1 MRKKQNW
8 YLFAAALVAGT
19 VGMSSCS
26 NEEIAENPADGA
38 TTKIAVGMSL
48 NLPVQKK
55 AATTED
61 DVNFGK
67 GVADINN
74 VTIVPMVGDAVQNP
88 IVLGTFDD
96 DAATTH
102 YKEATV
108 LQTVDGFRVY
118 GNLPEAPSENDVFTM
133 PSLEKGNSE
142 NKDGSV
148 SNLKAPHSLYYYV
161 ESTKDAN
168 PFQVATSETPGDWG
182 TLQTYSATTGAIG
195 TNNRIKIPGVT
206 YAVGVFSAAVLDE
219 VQDVDGNAALT
230 KDIFSEN
237 DSSEPSLSWNELK
250 STTDGIN
257 ITGLIIDG
265 QSADFD
271 AEFNPIV
278 SEGEVKVFAAAKTQT
293 LAVSEIKFDES
304 NKVSGANIYTVV
316 APEDAQTVTIN
327 FQFQN
332 NTGKYLHLNNGTIV
346 ASGGY
351 FYLPAI
357 LDKPANGKIFAAATS
372 TLINA
377 RVKDWGKGVTTPA
390 ETVDVEIGIEIE
402 TAWAKGVAYDEEI

>member
-61 DVNFGK
+61 DVNFGT

-74 VTIVPMVGDAVQNP
+74 VTIVPMVGGAVQNP
-88 IVLGTFDD
+88 IVLGEFVYGT
-96 DAATTH
+96 ATTH

-118 GNLPEAPSENDVFTM
+118 GNLPSAPSEAAVFTM
-133 PSLEKGNSE
+133 PSLAKGDSE
-142 NKDGSV
+142 NKDVSV

-161 ESTKDAN
+161 ESTTTTNK
-168 PFQVATSETPGDWG
+168 FQVASGTTPGDWEAV
-182 TLQTYSATTGAIG
+182 QFNDATGAIG

-219 VQDVDGNAALT
+219 VVDVDGNAAFT
-230 KDIFSEN
+230 KDIFST
-237 DSSEPSLSWNELK
+237 DGGTPDASWKDLK
-250 STTDGIN
+250 SANGIN

-271 AEFNPIV
+271 AEFNPIN
-278 SEGEVKVFAAAKTQT
+278 GEVKVFAAAKTET
-293 LAVSEIKFDES
+293 LASDAIDFDGN

-332 NTGKYLHLNNGTIV
+332 NTGKVLHLNNGTTV
-346 ASGGY
+346 TNGGY

-357 LDKPANGKIFAAATS
+357 LDKPADGNIFAAATS

-390 ETVDVEIGIEIE
+390 ETVDVEIGIEID
-402 TAWAKGVAYDEEI
+402 TDWAEGVAYDEEI

>member
-55 AATTED
+55 AATTET
-61 DVNFGK
+61 DVNFGT

-74 VTIVPMVGDAVQNP
+74 VTIVPMVVGAVQNP
-88 IVLGTFDD
+88 IVLGNFDED
-96 DAATTH
+96 VNDTH

-108 LQTVDGFRVY
+108 LQAVDGFRVY
-118 GNLPEAPSENDVFTM
+118 GNLPSAPSEAAVFTM
-133 PSLEKGNSE
+133 PSLAKGNNSD
-142 NKDGSV
+142 NGDASV
-148 SNLKAPHSLYYYV
+148 SNLKEPHSLYYYV
-161 ESTKDAN
+161 ESTTTTNK
-168 PFQVATSETPGDWG
+168 FQVATGTTPDDWESVQF
-182 TLQTYSATTGAIG
+182 TDATGAIG
-195 TNNRIKIPGVT
+195 ANNRIKIPGVT

-219 VQDVDGNAALT
+219 VEDVDGNAAFT
-230 KDIFSEN
+230 KDIFST
-237 DSSEPSLSWNELK
+237 DGGTPDASWEDLK
-250 STTDGIN
+250 SANGIN

-271 AEFNPIV
+271 AEFNPIN
-278 SEGEVKVFAAAKTQT
+278 GEVKVFAAAKTET
-293 LAVSEIKFDES
+293 LAGQAISFDS
-304 NKVSGANIYTVV
+304 SSKVSGANIYTVV

-332 NTGKYLHLNNGTIV
+332 NTGKVLHLNNGTTV
-346 ASGGY
+346 ANSGY

-357 LDKPANGKIFAAATS
+357 LDKPADGNIFAAATS

-390 ETVDVEIGIEIE
+390 ETVDVEIGIAID
-402 TAWAKGVAYDEEI
+402 TDWAKGVAYDEEI

>member
-61 DVNFGK
+61 DVNFGT

-118 GNLPEAPSENDVFTM
+118 GNLPSAPSEAAVFTM
-133 PSLEKGNSE
+133 PSLAKDNNSD
-142 NKDGSV
+142 NLDGSV
-148 SNLKAPHSLYYYV
+148 SNLKEPHSLYYYV
-161 ESTKDAN
+161 ESTTTTNK
-168 PFQVATSETPGDWG
+168 FQVATGTTPGDWESVQF
-182 TLQTYSATTGAIG
+182 TDATGAIG
-195 TNNRIKIPGVT
+195 ANNRIKIPGVT

-219 VQDVDGNAALT
+219 VEDVDGNAALT
-230 KDIFSEN
+230 KYIFSDDGITPN
-237 DSSEPSLSWNELK
+237 ASWNDLK
-250 STTDGIN
+250 STTDAIK

-271 AEFNPIV
+271 AEFNPIN
-278 SEGEVKVFAAAKTQT
+278 GEVKVFAAAGTQT
-293 LAVSEIKFDES
+293 LAGQAISFDGS
-304 NKVSGANIYTVV
+304 NKVSDANIYTVV

-332 NTGKYLHLNNGTIV
+332 NTGKVLHLNNGTTV
-346 ASGGY
+346 ADGGY

-357 LDKPANGKIFAAATS
+357 LDKPADGNIFAAATS

-390 ETVDVEIGIEIE
+390 ETVDVEIGIEID
-402 TAWAKGVAYDEEI
+402 TDWAKGFAYDEEI

>member
-61 DVNFGK
+61 DVNFGN

-118 GNLPEAPSENDVFTM
+118 GNLPSAPSEAAVFTM
-133 PSLEKGNSE
+133 PSLEKGDSE

-161 ESTKDAN
+161 ESTTTTN
-168 PFQVATSETPGDWG
+168 QFQVATSQTPGDWG
-182 TLQTYSATTGAIG
+182 TLQTYSDASGAIG

-219 VQDVDGNAALT
+219 VVDVDGNAALT
-230 KDIFSEN
+230 KNIFST
-237 DSSEPSLSWNELK
+237 DGGTPDASWEDLK
-250 STTDGIN
+250 SANGIN

-271 AEFNPIV
+271 AEFNPIN
-278 SEGEVKVFAAAKTQT
+278 GEVKVFAAAKTET
-293 LAVSEIKFDES
+293 LAGQAISFDS
-304 NKVSGANIYTVV
+304 SSKVSGANIYTVV

-332 NTGKYLHLNNGTIV
+332 NTGKVLHLNNGTTV
-346 ASGGY
+346 ANGGY

-357 LDKPANGKIFAAATS
+357 LDKPADGNIFAAATS

-390 ETVDVEIGIEIE
+390 ETVDVEIGIEID
-402 TAWAKGVAYDEEI
+402 TDWAKGFAYDEEI

>member
-55 AATTED
+55 AATTET
-61 DVNFGK
+61 DVNFGT
-67 GVADINN
+67 GVADNNN
-74 VTIVPMVGDAVQNP
+74 VTIVPMVEGAVQNP
-88 IVLGTFDD
+88 IVLGNFDED
-96 DAATTH
+96 VNDTH

-108 LQTVDGFRVY
+108 LQAVDGFRVY
-118 GNLPEAPSENDVFTM
+118 GNLPSAPSEAAVFTM
-133 PSLEKGNSE
+133 PSLAKGN
-142 NKDGSV
+142 NLDNGDASV
-148 SNLKAPHSLYYYV
+148 SNLKEPHSLYYYV
-161 ESTKDAN
+161 ESTTTTNK
-168 PFQVATSETPGDWG
+168 FQVATGTTPDDWESVQF
-182 TLQTYSATTGAIG
+182 TDATGAIG
-195 TNNRIKIPGVT
+195 ANNRIKIPGVT

-219 VQDVDGNAALT
+219 VEDVDGNAAFT
-230 KDIFSEN
+230 KDIFST
-237 DSSEPSLSWNELK
+237 DGGTPDASWEDLK
-250 STTDGIN
+250 SANGID
-257 ITGLIIDG
+257 ITGLIIDD

-271 AEFNPIV
+271 AEFNPIN
-278 SEGEVKVFAAAKTQT
+278 GEVKVFAAAKTET
-293 LAVSEIKFDES
+293 LAGQAISFDS
-304 NKVSGANIYTVV
+304 SSKVSGANIYTVV

-332 NTGKYLHLNNGTIV
+332 NTGKVLHLNNGTTV
-346 ASGGY
+346 ANGGY

-357 LDKPANGKIFAAATS
+357 LDKPADGNIFAAATS

-390 ETVDVEIGIEIE
+390 ETVDVEIGIVID
-402 TAWAKGVAYDEEI
+402 TDWAKGVAYDEEI